1 MSTKDT
7 NIIKN
12 MMSAPGYSNIN
23 KFKTLKMEWDLLRRP
38 IPLLYFDYIG
48 IAKNVLELTLE
59 LDYKEYEQALE
70 IPRYP
75 RYAIVRLMAGAMMR
89 WQFILPNG
97 RFVEVFVRC
106 DIDECKRRDPL
117 CVKIVVV

>member
-12 MMSAPGYSNIN
+12 MMSALGYSNN
-23 KFKTLKMEWDLLRRP
+23 SKFRTIKMEWDFLRRP
-38 IPLLYFDYIG
+38 IPFLYFDYIG

-59 LDYKEYEQALE
+59 LDYKEYQQALE

-75 RYAIVRLMAGAMMR
+75 RYAIVRLMAGI
-89 WQFILPNG
+89 F
-97 RFVEVFVRC
+97 
-106 DIDECKRRDPL
+106 
-117 CVKIVVV
+117 